1 MSGPAEVA
9 GRAGGSA
16 GGTREVHKNGWLK
29 RMPTQ
34 ERRLSVMAPFSK
46 PPRCEKLWVSFC
58 VHDETEGW
66 LEFYENRRSAFS
78 HNPMYRTSLAR
89 CLHISPSIRVH
100 EDNEHVFAI
109 TLEGE
114 VIKLGAQSREQM
126 MEWIDSMRSRL
137 RELGV
142 LTPKDNLYSKEPEG
156 LRSPLL
162 RNPNSPLPPTPTF
175 QFPPHAHEFRDEI
188 SSLHSMRLGLS
199 PAPSMTLST
208 ASGLSSMQSLN
219 SVSSGSSDP
228 NISPSSVVTYV
239 RHHHDVPLNRRSS
252 LRASLPSSP
261 TTPASG
267 TGSLTFLR
275 SPPGPQVSQPR
286 EHVTVINVPSPSA
299 SVFNF
304 DTVGAALESSGSMAN
319 SQLYGAVYPTPD
331 SSVSD
336 SMDLLDTSEA
346 SYSVIQDP
354 NAVQLRVGNSLG
366 AGGGGGGATGGRPP
380 LPPGQRASAYGGAG
394 VGVGVGAGMPAGY
407 TVGASGMGASGG
419 SVGASSIAGGS
430 WTNVSASESSYEP
443 LFLAGTAGL
452 AAPSTPTAAPAPQAP
467 QTGLLRR
474 RSEHRRSGRR
484 EHGRRAASVGPSI
497 APKQQPSGHPQQY
510 QVGQD
515 GRLMSLREQQV
526 IRLQR
531 EISHQAGVRLT
542 LRKKDCINS
551 VAFVNVFNHVYVAG
565 WKQREHPYLHNTFHI
580 GDRLVSVCGVQ
591 VNNATEAHNL
601 IKNEPTLMVE
611 FIIRRVP
618 HGKVFALKRET
629 EGQPLGVIRE
639 GNTAE
644 IKEIVPG
651 GLAAQHGVPPKAPTM
666 DNLSLCSWVL
676 TEINHRPLNL
686 FFKHMEIADRLNA
699 VGRDISILIQPMDLV
714 KQLKKSLKAIKGY
727 KDYIVM

>member
-1 MSGPAEVA
+1 
-9 GRAGGSA
+9 
-16 GGTREVHKNGWLK
+16 
-29 RMPTQ
+29 MPTQ
-34 ERRLSVMAPFSK
+34 ERRLSVMSPFAK
-46 PPRCEKLWVSFC
+46 PAKAEKLWVSFC
-58 VHDETEGW
+58 VHDETEAW

-78 HNPMYRTSLAR
+78 HNPIHRTSLAR

-114 VIKLGAQSREQM
+114 VIKLGAQNREQM

-175 QFPPHAHEFRDEI
+175 QFPPHALEFRDEI
-188 SSLHSMRLGLS
+188 SSLHSMRMGLS

-208 ASGLSSMQSLN
+208 VSGLSGISGLSSMQSLN

-239 RHHHDVPLNRRSS
+239 RHHHEPPLNRRSS

-261 TTPASG
+261 TTPAGGS
-267 TGSLTFLR
+267 GSLTFLR

-286 EHVTVINVPSPSA
+286 EHVTVISVSSPTA

-319 SQLYGAVYPTPD
+319 SQLYGAVYPTPE
-331 SSVSD
+331 SSICD
-336 SMDLLDTSEA
+336 AMDTMESAGET
-346 SYSVIQDP
+346 SYSTIQDP

-366 AGGGGGGATGGRPP
+366 AGGGGGMTAGGRPP
-380 LPPGQRASAYGGAG
+380 LPPGQRCTSAYGGGAAG
-394 VGVGVGAGMPAGY
+394 GMPGGY
-407 TVGASGMGASGG
+407 SVGGSGMGASGG
-419 SVGASSIAGGS
+419 VGATSVAGGS
-430 WTNVSASESSYEP
+430 WTNVSSESSYEP

-452 AAPSTPTAAPAPQAP
+452 AAPSTPTAPPVPQAP

-484 EHGRRAASVGPSI
+484 EHTRRAASVGPSI
-497 APKQQPSGHPQQY
+497 APKQQQQQY

-531 EISHQAGVRLT
+531 EINHQAGVRLT

-591 VNNATEAHNL
+591 VSCAPDAQNL
-601 IKNEPTLMVE
+601 IKNEPTMMVE

-618 HGKVFALKRET
+618 HGKVFALKRDT

-644 IKEIVPG
+644 IKEVRHSCCVVA
-651 GLAAQHGVPPKAPTM
+651 L
-666 DNLSLCSWVL
+666 
-676 TEINHRPLNL
+676 
-686 FFKHMEIADRLNA
+686 
-699 VGRDISILIQPMDLV
+699 
-714 KQLKKSLKAIKGY
+714 
-727 KDYIVM
+727 

>member
-1 MSGPAEVA
+1 
-9 GRAGGSA
+9 
-16 GGTREVHKNGWLK
+16 
-29 RMPTQ
+29 MPSQ
-34 ERRLSVMAPFSK
+34 ERRLSVMSPFTK
-46 PPRCEKLWVSFC
+46 PAKAEKVWVSFC
-58 VHDETEGW
+58 VHDEVEGW

-78 HNPMYRTSLAR
+78 HNPIHRTSLAR
-89 CLHISPSIRVH
+89 CLHVSPSIRVH

-114 VIKLGAQSREQM
+114 VIKLGAQNREQM
-126 MEWIDSMRSRL
+126 LEWIDSLRCRL

-142 LTPKDNLYSKEPEG
+142 LTPKDNLYSREPEAIPSSG
-156 LRSPLL
+156 TPTPPS
-162 RNPNSPLPPTPTF
+162 PTPTF
-175 QFPPHAHEFRDEI
+175 QFPPHALEFRDDV

-208 ASGLSSMQSLN
+208 ASGLSAMSTLSSMQSLN

-228 NISPSSVVTYV
+228 NTSPSSVVTYV
-239 RHHHDVPLNRRSS
+239 RHHHDPPLNRRSS
-252 LRASLPSSP
+252 FRASLPSSP
-261 TTPASG
+261 TTPSTG

-275 SPPGPQVSQPR
+275 SPPGPQMPPAR
-286 EHVTVINVPSPSA
+286 EHVTVINVPSPSS

-304 DTVGAALESSGSMAN
+304 ESVGAVLESSGGMAN
-319 SQLYGAVYPTPD
+319 SELYGAVYPTDPSLTD
-331 SSVSD
+331 SSDALDCSD
-336 SMDLLDTSEA
+336 A
-346 SYSVIQDP
+346 SYSIINDP
-354 NAVQLRVGNSLG
+354 NAVQLRIGNSLG
-366 AGGGGGGATGGRPP
+366 AGGPSATGGGRPP
-380 LPPGQRASAYGGAG
+380 LPPGQRAS
-394 VGVGVGAGMPAGY
+394 GY
-407 TVGASGMGASGG
+407 SSGGASGGATGYAGATGASGG
-419 SVGASSIAGGS
+419 SVGASSVAGGS
-430 WTNVSASESSYEP
+430 WSNVNADESSYEP
-443 LFLAGTAGL
+443 LFLASSAGL
-452 AAPSTPTAAPAPQAP
+452 APPPTPTAPPVPQAP

-484 EHGRRAASVGPSI
+484 EHGRRAASVGPTI
-497 APKQQPSGHPQQY
+497 TPKQQQQY

-531 EISHQAGVRLT
+531 EIAHQAGVRLT
-542 LRKKDCINS
+542 LRKKDCLNS
-551 VAFVNVFNHVYVAG
+551 VAFVNIFNHVYVAG

-580 GDRLVSVCGVQ
+580 GDRLVSVCGVHITTAAE
-591 VNNATEAHNL
+591 VNNI
-601 IKNEPTLMVE
+601 IKNESTPMVE

-644 IKEIVPG
+644 IKEIVVG
-651 GLAAQHGVPPKAPTM
+651 GLAAMHGVPPKAQTV
-666 DNLSLCSWVL
+666 DSLSLCSWVL

-714 KQLKKSLKAIKGY
+714 KALKKGLKALKGY